1 MASHIRENRKCLLTK
16 MTRKRF
22 FACVAFEVIRQTLVL
37 TIGLVTLWTRKRFL
51 FSVSDLVFLQSATC
65 AKRFF
70 TFRTFVW
77 LLSSV
82 YHLVFGQMIGRLQVG
97 IAMCARETGFIV
109 MASHVVRQVSLSRKL
124 PLAFRAGELSH
135 LFQPRSTVGSLFLL
149 DLDRDNLEI
158 VLKVAFLIVD
168 AP

>member
-37 TIGLVTLWTRKRFL
+37 TIGLITLWTRKRFL

-65 AKRFF
+65 AKIFS

-97 IAMCARETGFIV
+97 ITMCARETGFIV
-109 MASHVVRQVSLSRKL
+109 MASHVVRQCSLARKL
-124 PLAFRAGELSH
+124 SPTFHASEIPH
-135 LFQPRSTVGSLFLL
+135 LCKTNDFVYFHFLL
-149 DLDRDNLEI
+149 DFWDNLEI
-158 VLKVAFLIVD
+158 VFKVTFFIVD
-168 AP
+168 TP